1 MCLGV
6 KMRSPFVEAFAY
18 PVLIADIGGT
28 NARFAIVESATAPY
42 RDLGRTPTADH
53 ADPIA
58 AIDAF
63 VLPRLDAPPRSAILA
78 VAAPI
83 EGEALRFTNNDWVL
97 VPSRLRESLDLE
109 TVVVINDFE
118 AQALALPHLGVDDVV
133 TLGGGT
139 RRPDATM
146 AVIGPGTGLG
156 VGQLVHTRGVW
167 VPVPGE
173 GGHVEFAPSG
183 ARETAIVAAIAG
195 WIGAE
200 IDEHG
205 VRRGSTRISTEDV
218 LAGPGLARVHRAIL
232 EIDGRPPRA
241 LDPAG
246 VTAAFEAGEPAAV
259 ETMGFFATAL
269 GRVAGNLALTAL
281 PYGGVFLAG
290 GIPPRVL
297 PLLADGRFR
306 AAFEDKWPYREMM
319 AGFATAVVV
328 HPLPAFV
335 GLAAFARSP
344 TLHAVALEGRT
355 WTRVGRLG

>member
-1 MCLGV
+1 
-6 KMRSPFVEAFAY
+6 MRTSPVEAFSY

-28 NARFAIVESATAPY
+28 NARFAVVESAVAPF

-53 ADPIA
+53 ADPVA
-58 AIDAF
+58 AIEAF
-63 VLPRLDAPPRSAILA
+63 VLPRLDAAPRSAILA

-83 EGEALRFTNNDWVL
+83 EGEAIRFTNNDWVL
-97 VPSRLRESLDLE
+97 VPSRLREALDLE

-118 AQALALPHLGVDDVV
+118 AQALALPHLGADDVV
-133 TLGGGT
+133 PLGGGT

-156 VGQLVHTRGVW
+156 VGQLVHARGTW
-167 VPVPGE
+167 IPVPGE

-183 ARETAIVAAIAG
+183 AREAAIVDAIARR
-195 WIGAE
+195 IGAE
-200 IDEHG
+200 VDDHG
-205 VRRGSTRISTEDV
+205 MVRESTRVSTEDV

-232 EIDGRPPRA
+232 ELDGRPPRG

-246 VTAAFEAGEPAAV
+246 VTAAYVAGEPAAV

-269 GRVAGNLALTAL
+269 GRVAGNLALTSL

-306 AAFEDKWPYREMM
+306 AAFEDKWPYRPMM
-319 AGFATAVVV
+319 AGFATSVVV

-344 TLHAVALEGRT
+344 NTHAVALEGRT
-355 WTRVGRLG
+355 WTRAGLLG